1 MRRSELVA
9 ALALALAFVA
19 TPVQAAAPSCR
30 LPDAIP
36 PARAIV
42 PPRGEAPRRTPVDGY
57 LLAMSWSPEY
67 CRTRKDSAA
76 DRLQC
81 GRANRFGFVLHGLW
95 PESDRGGDPRWCSP
109 AGALPADLVRR
120 HLCDT
125 PSVQLMQ
132 REWAKHGT
140 CAARSPAGYFQAAS
154 MLYRAVR
161 FPDMDALSRQPLTAG
176 AFRRTFAKRNT
187 GITADM
193 VAVDANPRGWLEEV
207 RLCLGPRMKPR
218 ACARGDRGV
227 GDDAPL
233 KIWRGGR

>member
-1 MRRSELVA
+1 MLA
-9 ALALALAFVA
+9 ATASTTHA
-19 TPVQAAAPSCR
+19 TAPSCR
-30 LPDAIP
+30 LPQAIP
-36 PARAIV
+36 PARAIF
-42 PPRGEAPRRTPVDGY
+42 PPRDEAPRRTPVDGY

-67 CRTRKDSAA
+67 CRSRKDSAA

-95 PESDRGGDPRWCSP
+95 PESDRGGDPRWCRP
-109 AGALPADLVRR
+109 AEALPPALVRQ

-140 CAARSPAGYFQAAS
+140 CAASSATGYFQAAS

-176 AFRRTFAKRNT
+176 DFRRAFAARNP
-187 GITADM
+187 GITPDM
-193 VAVDANPRGWLEEV
+193 VAIDANERGWLEEL

-218 ACARGDRGV
+218 GCARGDRGV
-227 GDDAPL
+227 GDGTSL
-233 KIWRGGR
+233 EIWRGGR